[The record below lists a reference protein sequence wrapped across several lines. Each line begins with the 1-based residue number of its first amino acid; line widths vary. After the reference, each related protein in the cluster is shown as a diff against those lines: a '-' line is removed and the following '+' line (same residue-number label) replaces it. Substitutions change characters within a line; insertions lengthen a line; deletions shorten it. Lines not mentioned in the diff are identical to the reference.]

1 MSETA
6 AERQIR
12 VRALKHA
19 VPYLKR
25 FGGKTFV
32 IKTGGAAVAA
42 EEAVK
47 GLVEQV
53 ALLFKLG
60 IRVVLVHGGGPQSTE
75 LARKLGV
82 RSRFVDGRRVT
93 DSEALR
99 VTTMVLNGE
108 INTRILAACRD
119 FELPAIG
126 LSEVDAGL
134 IRAHR
139 RPPVKVGEGAAEE
152 TVDYGYVGDIDR
164 VDSALLERLLGI
176 GALPVVSPIS
186 ADEAGT
192 LLNINADTV
201 ASALSVALGAEKLIV
216 LGEAPG
222 LLADPNDPGSVI
234 SFLDLAGLERMRES
248 GAIRTGM
255 LPKAACIRKAL
266 QGGVARAHLLP
277 AGTPDSLLLEVFTP
291 EGCGTLVVPDLSGLS
306 EAERT
311 LAKRGIGGNGGQ
323 SPRWGPSGRYRGP
336 QRCGWFIA
344 ARIHGTQGTPVLTP
358 APPRGA
364 EKGAGATVGSPGPRP
379 RSPWNAQ
386 YGRLPTAQFR
396 RARRKPD
403 LDARHIGRAEFQ
415 PPSFRSHRRE
425 PARAVVADKPALR
438 DFDPKDIEDPALGR
452 ADCEGSVPPRQ
463 TPLIEGS
470 HKDLCDRPPIWT
482 QHSSADCPLSATER
496 IRVARKPDLDARHI
510 GVADRHSRRV
520 LAQPDELAL
529 AVVSQPPAVRRFAA
543 VDRNDGRVR

>member
-1 MSETA
+1 MSNRERRSSDRHRSPA
-6 AERQIR
+6 GLRKEERQIR
-12 VRALKHA
+12 VRALRHA

-53 ALLFKLG
+53 ALLFELG

-82 RSRFVDGRRVT
+82 RSRFVGGRRVT

-126 LSEVDAGL
+126 LSGVDAGL

-164 VDSALLERLLGI
+164 VDSGLLERLLGI

-201 ASALSVALGAEKLIV
+201 ASALSVALGAEKLIL

-222 LLADPNDPGSVI
+222 LLADPERCGECGVLPGSRGAGR
-234 SFLDLAGLERMRES
+234 DAGLGRHPHRH
-248 GAIRTGM
+248 A
-255 LPKAACIRKAL
+255 
-266 QGGVARAHLLP
+266 
-277 AGTPDSLLLEVFTP
+277 P
-291 EGCGTLVVPDLSGLS
+291 EGPVHPKGARRRRGPGPRAARRNTRQPAAGGLHP
-306 EAERT
+306 
-311 LAKRGIGGNGGQ
+311 RGLRNPG
-323 SPRWGPSGRYRGP
+323 SAGPSGAFGRRTDP
-336 QRCGWFIA
+336 QKRAVGRERPGTA
-344 ARIHGTQGTPVLTP
+344 GLQAGTAR
-358 APPRGA
+358 R
-364 EKGAGATVGSPGPRP
+364 
-379 RSPWNAQ
+379 
-386 YGRLPTAQFR
+386 R
-396 RARRKPD
+396 RAAGRTPTSRMVPPAAYRR
-403 LDARHIGRAEFQ
+403 
-415 PPSFRSHRRE
+415 PSFTR
-425 PARAVVADKPALR
+425 L
-438 DFDPKDIEDPALGR
+438 
-452 ADCEGSVPPRQ
+452 
-463 TPLIEGS
+463 T
-470 HKDLCDRPPIWT
+470 
-482 QHSSADCPLSATER
+482 
-496 IRVARKPDLDARHI
+496 
-510 GVADRHSRRV
+510 GV
-520 LAQPDELAL
+520 
-529 AVVSQPPAVRRFAA
+529 RFA
-543 VDRNDGRVR
+543 

>member
-1 MSETA
+1 MSTR
-6 AERQIR
+6 ERRSSDRHRSPAGLRKEERRIR

-19 VPYLKR
+19 APYLKR

-53 ALLFKLG
+53 ALLFELG

-82 RSRFVDGRRVT
+82 RSRFVGGRRVT

-126 LSEVDAGL
+126 LSGVDAGL

-164 VDSALLERLLGI
+164 VDSGLLERLLGI

-201 ASALSVALGAEKLIV
+201 ASALSVALGAEKLIL

-222 LLADPNDPGSVI
+222 LLADPEDPGSVV
-234 SFLDLAGLERMRES
+234 SFLDLAGLEEMRAS
-248 GAIRTGM
+248 GPSAPACSRRPCASER
-255 LPKAACIRKAL
+255 LSKAAWPGPTCC
-266 QGGVARAHLLP
+266 P
-277 AGTPDSLLLEVFTP
+277 P
-291 EGCGTLVVPDLSGLS
+291 EHPTACCWRSS
-306 EAERT
+306 
-311 LAKRGIGGNGGQ
+311 
-323 SPRWGPSGRYRGP
+323 
-336 QRCGWFIA
+336 
-344 ARIHGTQGTPVLTP
+344 
-358 APPRGA
+358 PPRAA
-364 EKGAGATVGSPGPRP
+364 E
-379 RSPWNAQ
+379 PW
-386 YGRLPTAQFR
+386 
-396 RARRKPD
+396 
-403 LDARHIGRAEFQ
+403 
-415 PPSFRSHRRE
+415 
-425 PARAVVADKPALR
+425 
-438 DFDPKDIEDPALGR
+438 
-452 ADCEGSVPPRQ
+452 
-463 TPLIEGS
+463 
-470 HKDLCDRPPIWT
+470 
-482 QHSSADCPLSATER
+482 
-496 IRVARKPDLDARHI
+496 
-510 GVADRHSRRV
+510 
-520 LAQPDELAL
+520 
-529 AVVSQPPAVRRFAA
+529 
-543 VDRNDGRVR
+543 

>member
-1 MSETA
+1 MSTRERRSSDRHRSPA
-6 AERQIR
+6 GLRKEERQIR

-19 VPYLKR
+19 APYLKR

-53 ALLFKLG
+53 ALLFELG

-82 RSRFVDGRRVT
+82 RSRFVGGRRVT

-126 LSEVDAGL
+126 LSGVDAGL

-164 VDSALLERLLGI
+164 VDSGLLERLLGI

-201 ASALSVALGAEKLIV
+201 ASALSVALGAEKLIL

-222 LLADPNDPGSVI
+222 LLADPGDPGSVI
-234 SFLDLAGLERMRES
+234 SFLDLAGLEEMRAS

-255 LPKAACIRKAL
+255 LPKALCIRKAL
-266 QGGVARAHLLP
+266 EGGVARAHVLP

-291 EGCGTLVVPDLSGLS
+291 EGCGTLVVPDLAGLS
-306 EAERT
+306 DAERT
-311 LAKRGIGGNGGQ
+311 LR
-323 SPRWGPSGRYRGP
+323 SG
-336 QRCGWFIA
+336 
-344 ARIHGTQGTPVLTP
+344 L
-358 APPRGA
+358 
-364 EKGAGATVGSPGPRP
+364 
-379 RSPWNAQ
+379 
-386 YGRLPTAQFR
+386 
-396 RARRKPD
+396 
-403 LDARHIGRAEFQ
+403 
-415 PPSFRSHRRE
+415 
-425 PARAVVADKPALR
+425 
-438 DFDPKDIEDPALGR
+438 
-452 ADCEGSVPPRQ
+452 
-463 TPLIEGS
+463 
-470 HKDLCDRPPIWT
+470 
-482 QHSSADCPLSATER
+482 
-496 IRVARKPDLDARHI
+496 
-510 GVADRHSRRV
+510 
-520 LAQPDELAL
+520 
-529 AVVSQPPAVRRFAA
+529 
-543 VDRNDGRVR
+543 

>member
-32 IKTGGAAVAA
+32 IKTGGAAVAT

-93 DSEALR
+93 DAEALR

-139 RPPVKVGEGAAEE
+139 RPPVKVGEGAAGE

-311 LAKRGIGGNGGQ
+311 LR
-323 SPRWGPSGRYRGP
+323 SG
-336 QRCGWFIA
+336 
-344 ARIHGTQGTPVLTP
+344 V
-358 APPRGA
+358 
-364 EKGAGATVGSPGPRP
+364 
-379 RSPWNAQ
+379 
-386 YGRLPTAQFR
+386 
-396 RARRKPD
+396 
-403 LDARHIGRAEFQ
+403 
-415 PPSFRSHRRE
+415 
-425 PARAVVADKPALR
+425 
-438 DFDPKDIEDPALGR
+438 
-452 ADCEGSVPPRQ
+452 
-463 TPLIEGS
+463 
-470 HKDLCDRPPIWT
+470 
-482 QHSSADCPLSATER
+482 
-496 IRVARKPDLDARHI
+496 
-510 GVADRHSRRV
+510 
-520 LAQPDELAL
+520 
-529 AVVSQPPAVRRFAA
+529 
-543 VDRNDGRVR
+543 